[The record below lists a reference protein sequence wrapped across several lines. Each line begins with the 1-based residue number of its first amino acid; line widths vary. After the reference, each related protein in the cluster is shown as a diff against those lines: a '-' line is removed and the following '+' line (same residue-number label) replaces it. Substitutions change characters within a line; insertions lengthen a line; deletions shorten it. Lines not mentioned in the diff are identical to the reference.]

1 MRQPFTHRPLFERCA
16 LWFADNGS
24 KPFTKDSAGMA
35 EYATGFRRP
44 GAKGGAWIPGSIPV
58 TENWAALMSKDL
70 KSGIG
75 VVNFETG
82 TFLAGFSGKPGAGGS
97 SDGPTGYV
105 RNYTSTPQRCL
116 NPV

>member
-24 KPFTKDSAGMA
+24 TPFTKDSAGMA
-35 EYATGFRRP
+35 EYATGFRGP

-105 RNYTSTPQRCL
+105 RNYTSTPQRRL